1 MRASPAG
8 TPRSPLLHCALLF
21 VLACGHGPSPVRRHE
36 PPPVSPPAQ
45 VARPAPHIM
54 VFAGPLPGVTVT
66 QAPPEPESALEP
78 TVGYPSLAVACDSVE
93 ALVRRQTD
101 VAVSRADGVPVDFG
115 FGGPPR
121 TGCELKASGKSV
133 RAAADSAASPPQ
145 AQDDQPSTLAHAFE
159 KAGWAYLAHY
169 QADGPD
175 GEAEGWR
182 SKEST
187 CVVRWSWDGGDDSD
201 STYVPSD
208 DWDLV
213 VGCTPTTASPA

>member
-1 MRASPAG
+1 
-8 TPRSPLLHCALLF
+8 
-21 VLACGHGPSPVRRHE
+21 
-36 PPPVSPPAQ
+36 
-45 VARPAPHIM
+45 M

-66 QAPPEPESALEP
+66 QAPPEPEHVPEP
-78 TVGYPSLAVACDSVE
+78 TAGYPSLAVACDSVE
-93 ALVRRQTD
+93 ALVRRQVR
-101 VAVSRADGVPVDFG
+101 VAVSRADSVPVDFG

-121 TGCELKASGKSV
+121 TGCQLKASGKFV
-133 RAAADSAASPPQ
+133 RTAPDSSAAPVQ
-145 AQDDQPSTLAHAFE
+145 AEDEPSTLAHAFE

-175 GEAEGWR
+175 GEAQGWL

-187 CVVRWSWDGGDDSD
+187 CVARWSWDGGDDSD

-213 VGCTPTTASPA
+213 VGCTPTTASPE